1 MPSIGN
7 FVNKSNKVEGE
18 RRRRHGLVK
27 VVYNKKALLV
37 AGLDF
42 KARPIYFRRRIAS
55 SDVNPAKPSIAMLA
69 GSGTDSAVMFRS
81 LRYELFAV
89 LLSAK
94 VKLEVL

>member
-69 GSGTDSAVMFRS
+69 GSGTM
-81 LRYELFAV
+81 LRLLKYWLLAV
-89 LLSAK
+89 LRVAR
-94 VKLEVL
+94 VKLAVL